1 MNHESPASF
10 PLPVADLE
18 IERLVAALPL
28 RRPSDALD
36 ARIAAT
42 AHFES
47 RPRVGRMRWPAAA
60 AALFFVGAG
69 LSMGWSLRAA
79 AVRDWVP
86 MGTEWQTA
94 GFADFGAREL
104 PSGEVVRSTGTVYVR
119 TDRYRDPARGA
130 TIEVRSIEPRL
141 VVGRPSAD

>member
-1 MNHESPASF
+1 MNHDDSNAGI
-10 PLPVADLE
+10 LLAADLE
-18 IERLVAALPL
+18 IEHLVAALPH
-28 RRPSDALD
+28 RRPSDTLD

-47 RPRVGRMRWPAAA
+47 RPIVGRMRWPAAA

-69 LSMGWSLRAA
+69 LSLGWSLRAA

-86 MGTEWQTA
+86 LGTEWQTA
-94 GFADFGAREL
+94 GFTDFGARAL
-104 PSGEVVRSTGTVYVR
+104 PSGDVVRSAGTLYLR

-130 TIEVRSIEPRL
+130 TIEIRSLEPRL
-141 VVGRPSAD
+141 IIGHPSAD